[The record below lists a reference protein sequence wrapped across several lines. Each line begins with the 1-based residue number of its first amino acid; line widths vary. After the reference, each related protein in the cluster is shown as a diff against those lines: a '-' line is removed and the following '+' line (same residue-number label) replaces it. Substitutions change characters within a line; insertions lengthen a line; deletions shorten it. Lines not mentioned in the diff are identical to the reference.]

1 MKRRTLALL
10 LSLVMIFVLAAC
22 GESNDNPAE
31 DSAQVSDSQDTQDTQ
46 RDLPEGDYQE
56 MGDGSMFIST
66 PSGTSENGNVPVIY
80 AESDLTLTQ
89 IGMNSEGMNGGSLS
103 YIYIDGML
111 ADKQQMADYQGS
123 IDLTGD
129 QLSEGIHKIEM
140 VQYENDD
147 TSGTMTVYKSASYE
161 IKAAS

>member
-10 LSLVMIFVLAAC
+10 LGLVMIFVLAAC

-31 DSAQVSDSQDTQDTQ
+31 DSAQVSDSQYTQDTQ

-80 AESDLTLTQ
+80 VESDLTLTQ
-89 IGMNSEGMNGGSLS
+89 IGMSSEGMNGGSLS

-111 ADKQQMADYQGS
+111 ADKQQMANYQGS

-129 QLSEGIHKIEM
+129 QLSEGIHKIEV

>member
-1 MKRRTLALL
+1 
-10 LSLVMIFVLAAC
+10 
-22 GESNDNPAE
+22 
-31 DSAQVSDSQDTQDTQ
+31 
-46 RDLPEGDYQE
+46 
-56 MGDGSMFIST
+56 
-66 PSGTSENGNVPVIY
+66 
-80 AESDLTLTQ
+80 
-89 IGMNSEGMNGGSLS
+89 MNSEGMNGGSLS

-129 QLSEGIHKIEM
+129 QLSEGIHKIEV